1 MANRILAGNRSTG
14 GYGLYVSKTGENVLD
29 TTLSLAFD
37 SRAGNSTGIKTM
49 GQGTTTGTAEI
60 VHGLSYEPLFAVRWC
75 TSAEI
80 TSGVATKVFDPR
92 YQHMITIDES
102 DPSEPEWYFT
112 GYGCKAYHA
121 TNSSS
126 QKALRIT
133 SIAPGGSL
141 TIYYSYIIFHEPD
154 YTGGLGI

>member
-29 TTLSLAFD
+29 TTESLAFD

-49 GQGTTTGTAEI
+49 GQGQTSNVAEI

-75 TSAEI
+75 TSAELDGNNI
-80 TSGVATKVFDPR
+80 ATKVFDPR
-92 YQHMITIDES
+92 YQQMISVTGG
-102 DPSEPEWYFT
+102 SEPDLSFT
-112 GYGCKAYHA
+112 GYGCKANHA
-121 TNSSS
+121 TNASS
-126 QKALRIT
+126 QKCLRIT
-133 SIAPGGSL
+133 SVAPSNSL

-154 YTGGLGI
+154 YTGGLGL

>member
-49 GQGTTTGTAEI
+49 GQGTTSGTAEI

-92 YQHMITIDES
+92 YQHMEFIT
-102 DPSEPEWYFT
+102 DPNGAEPDFSFT
-112 GYGCKAYHA
+112 GYGCQAYHA

-126 QKALRIT
+126 QKCLRIG
-133 SIAPGGSL
+133 SVAPGGSL

-154 YTGGLGI
+154 YTGGLGL